1 MSSKIALIRVL
12 TCGLLMG
19 MLGSAAFW
27 PMAAAAPAPAKGKG
41 KATATAKAAPA
52 PEVAIPNFAPDSLT
66 GWLAAGTEFI
76 PLPGNGPK
84 PVTFDKSYPYVPN
97 GTGEQPTFRV
107 ADIDN
112 PILRPWVKDALKRI
126 NDRAISGK
134 DAFPPQVRCWPLGVP
149 GFVLYPAQPV
159 YIVQTPKE
167 VLMTWQAD
175 HMVRRIFL
183 TDKHSETVKP
193 SWFGESIGR
202 YENGDTLVVDTIGI
216 TTKTFVDNYRTPHTD
231 QLHVVERFRLAPDG
245 QSIEVTVTVDDPG
258 AFTMPWSAMQRYRR
272 VNQGPMLEATCVEGN
287 FNYYNFDLEPLPEE
301 TKPGF

>member
-1 MSSKIALIRVL
+1 MSSKFALIRVL
-12 TCGLLMG
+12 ACGLLMG

-27 PMAAAAPAPAKGKG
+27 PMAEAAPAPAKGKG
-41 KATATAKAAPA
+41 KAAAAKAAPV
-52 PEVAIPNFAPDSLT
+52 PEVPIPNFAPDSLT

-76 PLPGNGPK
+76 PLPGDGPK

-107 ADIDN
+107 ADLDN
-112 PILRPWVKDALKRI
+112 PILRPWVKDVLKRI

-216 TTKTFVDNYRTPHTD
+216 TTKAFVDNYRTPHTD
-231 QLHVVERFRLAPDG
+231 QLHVVERFKLAADG